1 MPRTGGQNDE
11 SPWEARA
18 DAGEGD
24 GATRFARLQ
33 HHLGDGAAG
42 KPPRLGRLGGR
53 RHPDDPADRRHLPF
67 VLGHRRLDQLLE
79 NYPPALLSLFGI
91 EAGVDFTTAI
101 GYLETEVFS
110 FMVPLLLIGF
120 GVAAGARLVAGDEE
134 RGTLGLTLARPVTRT
149 RLVLARALALALM
162 CLAMGALVFL
172 LLLASGVV
180 FELRVP
186 VDQLLAAT
194 AGQTL
199 LAVLFGTVALTVGCA
214 LGRRGAAAAAGAGA
228 AVLAYLWNGLTPLVE
243 GLSDLTRLS
252 PFEWATGQHPLR
264 TGFDGPGLALLALA
278 AVLVLGAGVLTFNRR
293 DVAG

>member
-1 MPRTGGQNDE
+1 MSHRGRHEETQVRVTAPPGSHGFSITLAMALRDNRRGSVG
-11 SPWEARA
+11 W
-18 DAGEGD
+18 
-24 GATRFARLQ
+24 
-33 HHLGDGAAG
+33 AAG
-42 KPPRLGRLGGR
+42 AILT
-53 RHPDDPADRRHLPF
+53 
-67 VLGHRRLDQLLE
+67 VLLIGAIFPSFSDIEGLDQLLE

-149 RLVLARALALALM
+149 GLVLARALALALM
-162 CLAMGALVFL
+162 CLAMGGLVFL

-243 GLSDLTRLS
+243 GLSDLTQLS
-252 PFEWATGQHPLR
+252 PFEWATGQQPLR
-264 TGFDGPGLALLALA
+264 TGFDGPGLALLGLA
-278 AVLVLGAGVLTFNRR
+278 AVVVLGAGVLAFNRR